1 MKTFYSFLLLL
12 AIAVGASAQSA
23 EKAKEILDK
32 VSAKTKA
39 YPSIIADF
47 SFKMENLQE
56 NIEEIYDGSI
66 ILKGNK
72 YKVSLMDVDTYYDGE
87 VLYTHMVEAGE
98 VNITTPDP
106 DDEETLNPATIFN
119 IYQDG
124 YKLNYVG
131 DGVAEGRDVHEID
144 LYPTNRDKPYSRIKL
159 LVFKDDLT
167 LFSFRQ
173 MGKDGN
179 NYTVIVKKMITN
191 KQVDDK
197 SFVFDSAANPD
208 VDVIDMR

>member
-12 AIAVGASAQSA
+12 VIAIGASAQSA

-197 SFVFDSAANPD
+197 SFVFDTAANPD

>member
-1 MKTFYSFLLLL
+1 MKTFCSFIVLL
-12 AIAVGASAQSA
+12 AITIGANAQSA

-32 VSAKTKA
+32 VSAQTKA

-56 NIEEIYDGSI
+56 NIEELYDGSI
-66 ILKGNK
+66 TLKDNK
-72 YKVSLMDVDTYYDGE
+72 YKVSLMDVDTYFDGE
-87 VLYTHMVEAGE
+87 VMYTHMIDAGE
-98 VNITTPDP
+98 VNITLPDP

-119 IYQDG
+119 IYQEG

-131 DGVAEGRDVHEID
+131 EGNAEGRDVYEID

-159 LVFKDDLT
+159 LIFQDDLT

-173 MGKDGN
+173 VGKDGN

-191 KQVDDK
+191 KQVNDK
-197 SFVFDSAANPD
+197 TFVFDTAAHSD

>member
-1 MKTFYSFLLLL
+1 MKTFYSFILLM
-12 AIAVGASAQSA
+12 AIAIGINAQEA

-39 YPSIIADF
+39 YPSIVADF

-56 NIEEIYDGSI
+56 NIEEVYDGSI
-66 ILKGNK
+66 ILKSNK
-72 YKVSLMDVDTYYDGE
+72 YKVSLMDMETYYDGE
-87 VLYTHMVEAGE
+87 VMYTFNVEADE
-98 VNITTPDP
+98 VNITIPDP

-124 YKLNYVG
+124 YKLKYVG
-131 DGVAEGRDVHEID
+131 DGVAEGREVHEID
-144 LYPTNRDKPYSRIKL
+144 LYPTNRDKPFSRIKL
-159 LVFKDDLT
+159 LIFKDDLT

-173 MGKDGN
+173 VGKDGN
-179 NYTVIVKKMITN
+179 NYTVIVKNMNTS
-191 KQVDDK
+191 KQIDDK
-197 SFVFDSAANPD
+197 TFVFDTTAHPD

>member
-1 MKTFYSFLLLL
+1 MKTFYSLILLM
-12 AIAVGASAQSA
+12 AIAIGINAQEA

-39 YPSIIADF
+39 YPSIVADF

-56 NIEEIYDGSI
+56 NIEEVYDGSI
-66 ILKGNK
+66 ILKSNK
-72 YKVSLMDVDTYYDGE
+72 YKVSLMDMDTYYDGE
-87 VLYTHMVEAGE
+87 VMYTFNVEADE
-98 VNITTPDP
+98 VNITIPDP

-124 YKLNYVG
+124 YKLKYVG
-131 DGVAEGRDVHEID
+131 DGVAEGREVHEID
-144 LYPTNRDKPYSRIKL
+144 LYPTNRDKPFSRIKL
-159 LVFKDDLT
+159 LIFKDDLT

-173 MGKDGN
+173 VGKDGN
-179 NYTVIVKKMITN
+179 NYTVIVKNMNTS
-191 KQVDDK
+191 KQIDDK
-197 SFVFDSAANPD
+197 TFVFDTTAHPD